1 MKTKIVGSKLSWY
14 CRFLNAIQLSAR
26 KYSHSAYKTVWEIF
40 AIRLFTVKY
49 SHFAYKTVREI
60 YAIRLLPTKNWIQ
73 TSNKSCSRLNGQP
86 INPEHGFRF
95 TLLCIFLQLQCAQ
108 LEIEKPS
115 LFQFLFLS
123 ASPTSVGVV
132 TSDFASGGRFKTF
145 EPNSFTTFPTSIPI
159 HSDAVGRYTNDRV
172 FIVNRLNR
180 DSIQVLNPQLGFIT
194 EQEFSVGQGKNP
206 QDISVWNDKYF
217 VSLYN
222 SDELAIYSRSNG
234 TKIGGVSFI
243 SLRETYSTSG
253 IPDSSVE
260 SSYMVQDGSSLFV
273 LLQRLDRNDV
283 SGYLPP
289 NSDSYLV
296 EIDMDI
302 NQIRSIYTL
311 PYRNPSSKIQK
322 VNLFGEPHLVFSC
335 VGRVGFISQIDAGI
349 VAFRLSTRQFHAN
362 RLFAEEIAGGDILAF
377 QIKNE
382 ELGFAAV
389 LDAGFTKTVQAFR
402 PRTGERIGT
411 LLQIPG
417 NIGISLSGLLLTSE
431 GKLLVGSTDFTRP
444 GIYVYDSN
452 LGNVLLNPIPSS
464 VELTPFDIFQL
475 QNLQ

>member
-1 MKTKIVGSKLSWY
+1 MKVQSSYGNWKQLVNIPIIL
-14 CRFLNAIQLSAR
+14 FLFVQ
-26 KYSHSAYKTVWEIF
+26 
-40 AIRLFTVKY
+40 
-49 SHFAYKTVREI
+49 
-60 YAIRLLPTKNWIQ
+60 
-73 TSNKSCSRLNGQP
+73 CS
-86 INPEHGFRF
+86 
-95 TLLCIFLQLQCAQ
+95 Q

-180 DSIQVLNPQLGFIT
+180 DSIQVLNPQFGFLT

-217 VSLYN
+217 ISLYN
-222 SDELAIYSRSNG
+222 ADELVIYNRSSG
-234 TKIGGVSFI
+234 IKTGSVSFT
-243 SLRETYSTSG
+243 SLRETFSTSG

-260 SSYMVQDGSSLFV
+260 ASYMIQDGSSLFV

-296 EIDMDI
+296 EVDMDL
-302 NQIRSIYTL
+302 NQIKAVYTL

-322 VNLFGEPHLVFSC
+322 VFLFGEPHLVFSC

-349 VAFRLSTRQFHAN
+349 IAFRLSTRQFHPN
-362 RLFAEEIAGGDILAF
+362 RLFAEETAGGDILSF

-382 ELGFAAV
+382 EYGYASV
-389 LDAGFTKTVQAFR
+389 LDSGFNKTIQVFR
-402 PRTGERIGT
+402 PRTGEKLGT

-417 NIGISLSGLLLTSE
+417 NIGISLSGLLLTNE
-431 GKLLVGSTDFTRP
+431 GKLLVGSTDFSRP
-444 GIYVYDSN
+444 GIYVYDTN
-452 LGNVLLNPIPSS
+452 IGNVLLNPIPSS

-475 QNLQ
+475 QNLP

>member
-1 MKTKIVGSKLSWY
+1 MEKNLA
-14 CRFLNAIQLSAR
+14 N
-26 KYSHSAYKTVWEIF
+26 
-40 AIRLFTVKY
+40 
-49 SHFAYKTVREI
+49 
-60 YAIRLLPTKNWIQ
+60 RLLHLAFENGMTKY
-73 TSNKSCSRLNGQP
+73 KSPHHTILFLILLVFQCS
-86 INPEHGFRF
+86 
-95 TLLCIFLQLQCAQ
+95 Q

-159 HSDAVGRYTNDRV
+159 HSDAVGRYSNDRV

-180 DSIQVLNPQLGFIT
+180 DSIQVLNPQLGFFT

-206 QDISVWNDKYF
+206 QDIAVWNDKYF
-217 VSLYN
+217 ISLYN
-222 SDELAIYSRSNG
+222 ADELTIHSRTSG
-234 TKIGGVSFI
+234 AKVGSVSFV
-243 SLRETYSTSG
+243 SLKETFSTSG

-260 SSYMVQDGSSLFV
+260 ASYMAQDGSSLFV

-296 EIDMDI
+296 EVDMDL
-302 NQIRSIYTL
+302 NQIRAVYTL

-322 VNLFGEPHLVFSC
+322 VILFGEPHLVFSC

-349 VAFRLSTRQFHAN
+349 IAFRLSTRQFHPE
-362 RLFAEEIAGGDILAF
+362 RLYAEQVAGGDILSF

-382 ELGFAAV
+382 EFGYASV
-389 LDAGFTKTVQAFR
+389 LDAGFNKTIQVFR
-402 PRTGERIGT
+402 PRTGEKLGT

-417 NIGISLSGLLLTSE
+417 NIGISLSGLLLTNE
-431 GKLLVGSTDFTRP
+431 GKLLVGSTDFSRP
-444 GIYVYDSN
+444 GIYVFDTSI
-452 LGNVLLNPIPSS
+452 GNVLLNPIPSS

-475 QNLQ
+475 QNLP